1 VNETIAKNSTL
12 QDLDVIEEN
21 IANLNQ
27 RHDDLSKYVQ
37 EKDLALAESIEQ
49 KHKNSIDVDLNRHVR
64 SQYEAKNNDIA
75 ETRAS

>member
-1 VNETIAKNSTL
+1 
-12 QDLDVIEEN
+12 
-21 IANLNQ
+21 
-27 RHDDLSKYVQ
+27 VQ